1 MFILSSL
8 PFINSM
14 LEPHISSKTLDFHYG
29 RHHQAYVDNL
39 NKLIVG
45 TALENLSLVE
55 IITQVANRPELIAVF
70 NNAAQVYN
78 HDFFWKSLRPVSRFS
93 QPPAELLA
101 AISKYFTSLDNFY
114 LEFTA
119 LALSQFGSG
128 WVWLVK
134 DGQTLKIMKTNNA
147 DNPLI
152 TGQRPLL
159 VVDVWEHSYY
169 LDYQNRRA
177 DYLETVIRNLL
188 NWDFA
193 AQEFNAV

>member
-1 MFILSSL
+1 MFTLLPL
-8 PFINSM
+8 PFENSM
-14 LEPHISSKTLDFHYG
+14 LAPHLSAKTLDFHYG
-29 RHHQAYVDNL
+29 RHHQTYVDNL

-45 TALENLSLVE
+45 TELEKLSLVE
-55 IITQVANRPELIAVF
+55 IMIKVAGQSEQIAVF

-78 HDFFWKSLRPVSRFS
+78 HDFFWKSLCPVGHMT
-93 QPPAELLA
+93 QPAAELLA
-101 AISKYFTSLDNFY
+101 AISKDFISLDNFY
-114 LEFTA
+114 SEFKA

-134 DGQTLKIMKTNNA
+134 DGQTLKIVKTTNA

-152 TGQRPLL
+152 HGQRPLL
-159 VVDVWEHSYY
+159 TVDVWEHAYY

-177 DYLETVIRNLL
+177 DYLEAVIRNLL

-193 AQEFNAV
+193 AQEFNAA

>member
-1 MFILSSL
+1 MFTLSPL
-8 PFINSM
+8 PFKNSM
-14 LEPHISSKTLDFHYG
+14 LAPHISAKTLDFHYG

-55 IITQVANRPELIAVF
+55 LMIKVASQLEQVAVF

-78 HDFFWKSLRPVSRFS
+78 HDFFWKSLCPAGSMV
-93 QPPAELLA
+93 QPTAELLA
-101 AISKYFTSLDNFY
+101 AISKNFTSLDNFY
-114 LEFTA
+114 IEFKA

-134 DGQTLKIMKTNNA
+134 DGQTLKIIKTTNA

-152 TGQRPLL
+152 HGQRPLL
-159 VVDVWEHSYY
+159 GVDVWEHAYY

-177 DYLETVIRNLL
+177 DYLEAVIRNLL

-193 AQEFNAV
+193 AQEFNVA